1 MQLVISCFPGGGK
14 STICKE
20 ARKLGMFHVD
30 VKKDGELGDLAP
42 ECLVPLF
49 DSDSSLFPKDGF
61 PQNYIDHIKGIL
73 ETYPDVVIM
82 VSSHDNVRE
91 ALAEN
96 DIPFVLAYPQREL
109 KDEYLNRYK
118 ERGSHEKFVEFMENN
133 WNNFITSAEEDPNET
148 HLVIGEGKYLLD
160 VVKEKIDEVVLTSDA
175 KQGKIEGFESI
186 GDIIRTS
193 DGKTFDS
200 SDPGSMSEY
209 YKHKESLMEPIDTV
223 TTTTTILDVNADT
236 GVADSVQAEPTGGI
250 VVPVINEPAN
260 PVNEDE
266 PNTAQPAVDASTV
279 DDSAMDHSE
288 LVEAH
293 FDVAEDVE
301 GIELVLRQA
310 AIPELAG
317 NEAFADGSN
326 MLVTAA
332 AHIHTRYGAV
342 VEPTLAGMEGFLDK
356 LKTLFD
362 VTKEKFKKKSEKK
375 GKIQKY
381 VSEAEKAVNEYKS
394 DAWIN
399 KQELINVGKVKLQ
412 APELLATVNTPGD
425 IKTII
430 DLITKQVVTAFD
442 KHLANDK
449 ARIVAATKAFNKV
462 KNLGADA
469 PISKLEEL
477 LPIKPEELEGGPK
490 DAGLRDLKLSLKA
503 IEVPVLNK
511 DGIKEACAILDSML
525 DEVAGFFKKED
536 SLDDTHISEDDWWDS
551 EYLEE
556 HMQTSAARQLWDA
569 GTYYSDIP
577 EYAKIDEEYG
587 KLILAVGKFLESWIL
602 KSTK

>member
-20 ARKLGMFHVD
+20 ARKLGLFHVD

-42 ECLVPLF
+42 EGLVPLF
-49 DSDSSLFPKDGF
+49 DSDSSLFPKEAF
-61 PQNYIDHIKGIL
+61 PQNYIEHIKGIL

-82 VSSHDNVRE
+82 VSSHDNVRA
-91 ALAEN
+91 ALAEAG
-96 DIPFVLAYPQREL
+96 IEFVLAYPQREL
-109 KDEYLNRYK
+109 KGEYIERYK
-118 ERGSHEKFVEFMENN
+118 GRGSPEAFVDLMENK
-133 WNNFITSAEEDPNET
+133 WNDFITSAESDPNQT

-175 KQGKIEGFESI
+175 KHGKIEGFESM

-193 DGKTFDS
+193 DGRTFDS
-200 SDPGSMSEY
+200 SSSDSMQEY
-209 YKHKESLMEPIDTV
+209 YKHKESLMEPTETV
-223 TTTTTILDVNADT
+223 SAIVDVNADT
-236 GVADSVQAEPTGGI
+236 GVAGDVVAEPTGGV

-260 PVNEDE
+260 PVNDDQ
-266 PNTAQPAVDASTV
+266 PNVAQPAVDASTV

-293 FDVAEDVE
+293 FEVAEDVE
-301 GIELVLRQA
+301 GIELVLRQS

-317 NEAFADGSN
+317 NEAFADGSD
-326 MLVTAA
+326 MLVSAA

-430 DLITKQVVTAFD
+430 DLITKQTVTAFD

-462 KNLGADA
+462 KNLDADA

-477 LPIKPEELEGGPK
+477 LPIKPEEMEGGPK